1 MATPASSKLLQVTAE
16 SGTGAARRSQEPDRE
31 RWVIWIRWIALLVFL
46 GIPVLGWFVPR
57 HAGRVVWT
65 VAVASLP
72 LFIILV
78 GYHRWRLICPLAFF
92 AQLPW
97 YLNRAGTRRASP
109 WLEANYYFI
118 AVATFTTG
126 LWLRLIA
133 TNGDGRAIAGFFV
146 MIAAAATG
154 FGLVYTGKTW
164 CNYIC
169 PVSFIEKI
177 YTEPQG
183 IRATPNSQCS
193 KCTACK
199 KSCPDINEENGYW
212 KEIESKPKRAVYFSY
227 PGLVFGFYFYYFLQ
241 SGTWN
246 YYFGGSWTNQAGM
259 FRTAFLPGH
268 NGVTAGFFFNP
279 VVPRA
284 LASLLTLIAC
294 ALVSF
299 VVFAGAEKILE
310 RRFLRRDRDTDAA
323 RIRHWVFSIAAFTA
337 LIIFYSFAGA
347 PTLRLIPG
355 ATRFAELIVVA
366 TATLTLLRR
375 FPRTPKA
382 FAEDSL
388 GRNILKRWPWTDVKP
403 PKDLREAFLIH
414 TIRSHQSEEGYAR
427 LVEMYKDAVR
437 ETVADGFVTRETV
450 NVLLSLRTQLQIKPA
465 DHEKAMAQL
474 AEEERSRIHHFPSE
488 VSAEKRLQL
497 DSYSQALQAYLDR
510 VLAANGAP
518 DDGFIKR
525 LRVTYRI
532 SPDEHAAAIFEL
544 MGEVRG
550 NPNYMVLA
558 FLEAQAGGR
567 RGP

>member
-1 MATPASSKLLQVTAE
+1 M
-16 SGTGAARRSQEPDRE
+16 
-31 RWVIWIRWIALLVFL
+31 ALLIFL
-46 GIPVLGWFVPR
+46 AIPVFGWFVPL

-78 GYHRWRLICPLAFF
+78 GYHRWRRICPLAFF

-97 YLNRAGTRRASP
+97 YVNRAGTRRASP

-118 AVATFTTG
+118 AAAAFTVG

-146 MIAAAATG
+146 MISAAAVV

-183 IRATPNSQCS
+183 IRPTPNSQCS

-212 KEIESKPKRAVYFSY
+212 KEMESRPKRAVYFSY

-241 SGTWN
+241 SGTWS
-246 YYFGGSWTNQAGM
+246 YYFGGSWTNQPGM

-268 NGVTAGFFFNP
+268 DGVTAGFFFEP
-279 VVPRA
+279 AVPRA
-284 LASLLTLIAC
+284 AASLLTLAAC

-299 VVFAGAEKILE
+299 LVFSSVEKILN
-310 RRFLRRDRDTDAA
+310 RQFPRRDREIDAA
-323 RIRHWVFSIAAFTA
+323 RTRHWVFSIASFAA

-347 PTLRLIPG
+347 PTLRLLPG
-355 ATRFAELIVVA
+355 ATGLAEMIVVA
-366 TATLTLLRR
+366 TATITLLRR
-375 FPRTPKA
+375 FPRTPQA

-414 TIRSHQSEEGYAR
+414 TVRSHQSEEGYAR
-427 LVEMYKDAVR
+427 LVAMYKDAVR
-437 ETVADGFVTRETV
+437 ETVADGFVTRDTV
-450 NVLLSLRTQLQIKPA
+450 NVLLALRTQLQIKPA

-474 AEEERSRIHHFPSE
+474 AEEERARIHHVPSE

-497 DSYSQALQAYLDR
+497 DSYSKALQAYLDR

-525 LRVTYRI
+525 LRVEHRI

-544 MGEVRG
+544 MGESRG
-550 NPNYMVLA
+550 TPNYMVLT

-567 RGP
+567 RVP